1 MITFNNVSKKFPL
14 GTIALNHASFVI
26 EDNEFVFLTGPSG
39 AGKTTIIKLI
49 PLFITPTSGSIMVN
63 NIETSHRKF
72 HDIDGL
78 RQNIGVVFQDFKIL
92 FDYTVGENIAL
103 AEKIVGQPRLNRG
116 QSDSLIAS
124 EVSRVL
130 SLVGLEEKKQL
141 FPIQLSA
148 GELQRIALARAIMG
162 NRTIIL
168 ADEPTGNL
176 DPKTTWEIIKIFQK
190 LQSKKTIIIATHN
203 IDIVNSLKKRVITLE
218 NGSIIKDQRGG
229 KYTL

>member
-14 GTIALNHASFVI
+14 GTIALNHVSFTI

-49 PLFITPTSGSIMVN
+49 PLFIAPTSGSIMVN
-63 NIETSHRKF
+63 NTEISHRKF

-103 AEKIVGQPRLNRG
+103 AEKIVGQ
-116 QSDSLIAS
+116 SDSLIAS

-148 GELQRIALARAIMG
+148 GELQRVALARAIMG

>member
-14 GTIALNHASFVI
+14 GTIALNHVSFTI

-49 PLFITPTSGSIMVN
+49 PLFIVPTSGSIMVN

-103 AEKIVGQPRLNRG
+103 AEKIVGQ
-116 QSDSLIAS
+116 SDSIIAS

-148 GELQRIALARAIMG
+148 GELQRVALARAIMG
-162 NRTIIL
+162 NRTTIL

-203 IDIVNSLKKRVITLE
+203 IDVVNSLKKRVITLE
-218 NGSIIKDQRGG
+218 NGSIIKDQRRG

>member
-1 MITFNNVSKKFPL
+1 MIIFNNVSKKFPL
-14 GTIALNHASFVI
+14 GTIALNHVSFTI
-26 EDNEFVFLTGPSG
+26 EDNEFVFFTGPSG

-49 PLFITPTSGSIMVN
+49 PLFITPTSGSITVN
-63 NIETSHRKF
+63 NNEISHKKF
-72 HDIDGL
+72 RDIDGL

-103 AEKIVGQPRLNRG
+103 AEKIVGQ
-116 QSDSLIAS
+116 SDSMIVS

-130 SLVGLEEKKQL
+130 SLVGLEGKKQL

-148 GELQRIALARAIMG
+148 GELQRVALARAIMG

-203 IDIVNSLKKRVITLE
+203 IDIVNSLRKRVITLE
-218 NGSIIKDQRGG
+218 NGSIIKDQRRG